1 MRTWTRLNVAERR
14 QLAPTVAV
22 STVAFAID
30 PPHVESTSP
39 ALWVPLVRRIRPPFK
54 GAWAL
59 PGGPTEWNKTLTETA
74 QETLV
79 AATQAEPNYLEQ
91 LYAFGSVERSAEA
104 QRTVTIAYW
113 AQFRDRDFC
122 RRRPEE
128 QENIAWFR
136 TDELPQLA
144 FDHADII
151 NVGIERLRRRTETA
165 LVAHRFLE
173 DSFTIAQ
180 LRKVQE
186 VILGK
191 KLDPA
196 NFRRRVLATGELE
209 ETGEY
214 QEGTKHRPAKY
225 YHYIPESARADL

>member
-1 MRTWTRLNVAERR
+1 MRRWTGLNVAERR
-14 QLAPTVAV
+14 QIGPTVAV

-30 PPHVESTSP
+30 PPHVDGASS
-39 ALWVPLVRRIRPPFK
+39 ALWVPLVRRIRPPFE

-74 QETLV
+74 LENLV
-79 AATQAEPNYLEQ
+79 AAAQAEPNYLEQ

-113 AQFRDRDFC
+113 AQFRDSDFQQQC
-122 RRRPEE
+122 RQE
-128 QENIAWFR
+128 QENIAWFC
-136 TDELPQLA
+136 TDDLPTLA
-144 FDHADII
+144 FDHAEII
-151 NVGIERLRRRTETA
+151 DAGIDRLRRRTEKA

-173 DSFTIAQ
+173 DSFTIAE
-180 LRKVQE
+180 LRHVQE

-196 NFRRRVLATGELE
+196 NFRRQVLASGDVV

-225 YHYIPESARADL
+225 YRFVPESDRAEL